1 MELPTQL
8 QEAIDRPK
16 SFPLLQFVSKA
27 FEVTNRRVWQFVLAS
42 FVFFILFIAVY
53 IVLILFAGIF
63 AFAGFSGF
71 ALEPNNAPSATMLV
85 SIFGFIFF
93 ILIAIW
99 ALAVPIPAGYAH
111 AAQLSDRGD
120 EVTLGDF
127 FAGYQGRWKGL
138 LITSLLVSIF
148 SIICLTP
155 AIGLMGG
162 VYAEMMAQQM
172 MGEIADPT
180 QLMASLGIANFLYLM
195 LYSAL
200 RSLYMWSYLVTWFY
214 GISGWR
220 AMEAS
225 RKLMGW
231 NFLWVLLFDILLG
244 ITTFVS
250 IAILTVV
257 FGFLGNVITVLFIF
271 FLLLFIPFYLTP
283 CYLNFIY
290 ASFAHTVRLN
300 EETETAQEDRIIDHF
315 MPDNE

>member
-16 SFPLLQFVSKA
+16 SFPLLQFVPKA

-42 FVFFILFIAVY
+42 FVYFVLFIAVY

-71 ALEPNNAPSATMLV
+71 AIESNNAPTATMLM
-85 SIFGFIFF
+85 SIFGLIFF
-93 ILIAIW
+93 ILIVIW

-127 FAGYQGRWKGL
+127 FAGYQARWKGL
-138 LITSLLVSIF
+138 LFTSILVSLC
-148 SIICLTP
+148 SIICLLP
-155 AIGLMGG
+155 SIALMGG

-180 QLMASLGIANFLYLM
+180 QLLASMGAANFLYFI

-214 GISGWR
+214 GISGWS

-244 ITTFVS
+244 ITIFVS
-250 IAILTVV
+250 MAVLTIV
-257 FGFLGNVITVLFIF
+257 FGLLGNLITVLFVF
-271 FLLLFIPFYLTP
+271 FLLFFIPFYLVP

-300 EETETAQEDRIIDHF
+300 EKTETAQEDKIIDHF